1 MSPKRKNENRRLQDK
16 LDVQRILRRNRN
28 PSRPKLQNHFESVQT
43 IKIEYIIIESVQ
55 TIKIE
60 YIIIETIITEL
71 FDCLVVRQKLI
82 N

>member
-1 MSPKRKNENRRLQDK
+1 

-43 IKIEYIIIESVQ
+43 IKIEYIIIE
-55 TIKIE
+55 
-60 YIIIETIITEL
+60 TIITEL